1 MIKKDLFVKTIN
13 FLKERDGF
21 QTKMNDMF
29 TEEFGDC
36 SLYPYDGH
44 TYMIIDLL
52 AASFDYDDK
61 VIKDWIEY
69 YIYEL
74 YYGEDYTPGMVTEL
88 VKNEDGEDVEV
99 DVPLATPEDLYD
111 MLFDAAC
118 NGKYKKG

>member
-13 FLKERDGF
+13 FLKEKDGF
-21 QTKMNDMF
+21 QTKVNDMF

-36 SLYPYDGH
+36 FLYLYDGH
-44 TYMIIDLL
+44 TNTIVDLL
-52 AASFDYDDK
+52 AASFDYDDN

-74 YYGEDYTPGMVTEL
+74 CYGEDYTPGMVTEL
-88 VKNEDGEDVEV
+88 VKNEDGDDVEV

-118 NGKYKKG
+118 NGKYKKD